1 MAHKRTKKRTHVGA
15 KGGQDKAVS
24 ANAVAREPKSMV
36 IRIGAGEVGP
46 SVSQLVKDV
55 RLMMEPGTA
64 ARLKERRSNRLRDY
78 ITMSGPL
85 GVSHLMLFSR
95 SESGNTNMRL
105 AVTPRGPT
113 LHFRVEKYSLCKDVK
128 KALKHPKG
136 GGKEYLTPPLLVMN
150 NFTSPPSDESKPE
163 SKNKVPRHL
172 ESLTTTMFQSLF
184 PPINPKNTPLNSIRR
199 VLLLNREIDPND
211 DSSYVINLRHYAI
224 TTKKTGLSRP
234 LRRLNAAE
242 KLLHQGS
249 TKKTKAS
256 LPNLGK
262 LDDIADFMIGGEN
275 GEGYMTDATSGSE
288 VETDAEVEM
297 LESTTR
303 KVLNNKAR
311 QRAKAAEGK
320 DASAPGVEK
329 RAVKLVE
336 LGPRMKLRMT
346 KVEEG
351 VCNGK
356 VMWHEYIHKT
366 AAELKAMDK
375 VWEQRRQEKEA
386 RKKIQKENVERKK
399 AEKKKAGLGSKKNGE
414 DDAPDSDEYDEMDV
428 DEWDSEGLEGDAETV
443 VNEHAEEDGEWSEQE
458 EEIAHN

>member
-15 KGGQDKAVS
+15 KGGENKQVT
-24 ANAVAREPKSMV
+24 ANQVNRTPKSMV

-78 ITMSGPL
+78 LTMAGPL

-136 GGKEYLTPPLLVMN
+136 GGKEYLSPPLLVMN
-150 NFTSPPSDESKPE
+150 NFTAPASDESKPE

-184 PPINPKNTPLNSIRR
+184 PPISPQATPLSSIRR

-211 DSSYVINLRHYAI
+211 DGTYIINLRHYAI

-242 KLLHQGS
+242 KLLHQGNN
-249 TKKTKAS
+249 KKTKAS

-262 LDDIADFMIGGEN
+262 LEDIADFMIGGEN

-303 KVLNNKAR
+303 KVLNSKAR
-311 QRAKAAEGK
+311 QRARAVEGK
-320 DASAPGVEK
+320 EGDAPGVEK

-336 LGPRMKLRMT
+336 LGPRMRLRMT

-356 VMWHEYIHKT
+356 VMWHEYINKT
-366 AAELKAMDK
+366 AAELKEMDK
-375 VWEQRRQEKEA
+375 VWAQRRQEKEA
-386 RKKIQKENVERKK
+386 RKKIQKENVERKRK
-399 AEKKKAGLGSKKNGE
+399 EKKAKGQGAKKDGEEEE
-414 DDAPDSDEYDEMDV
+414 DDDDEYDEMDV
-428 DEWDSEGLEGDAETV
+428 DEWDSEGLEGDAEMG
-443 VNEHAEEDGEWSEQE
+443 VNEEAEEEGDWEEQE
-458 EEIAHN
+458 KEIAAG